1 MRAASQVYGTLSP
14 WAQEGLHDLLCFALD
29 RCDAIKEVRSAQGE
43 YHSLSEVVD
52 TLLKLGVPRNA
63 GVGEGRTGRLRAD

>member
-29 RCDAIKEVRSAQGE
+29 RCSEIKEVKSAQGE

-52 TLLKLGVPRNA
+52 TLLKLGVPRNS
-63 GVGEGRTGRLRAD
+63 GVGQGRFARSRVD

>member
-29 RCDAIKEVRSAQGE
+29 RCDEIKEVKSAQGE
-43 YHSLSEVVD
+43 YLSLSEVVD
-52 TLLKLGVPRNA
+52 TLLRLGVPRNS
-63 GVGEGRTGRLRAD
+63 GIGQDRRMRSRVD